1 VEESIQTQLL
11 RSDFEFECPRCGYIN
26 WARMSE
32 VVVQTTVRCPCCR
45 ISIRLIDER
54 ASGANAGNVIEA
66 MVEDALR
73 QAFRG

>member
-1 VEESIQTQLL
+1 
-11 RSDFEFECPRCGYIN
+11 
-26 WARMSE
+26 MSE